1 MAEFKFPT
9 ETVELPSK
17 GLIYPEDNPLSS
29 GKVELKYMTAK
40 EEDILTNQNYIQKGT
55 VLDKLLESMIVSK
68 VKVKDLITGD
78 KNALLVAARI
88 LGYGKNYNFTYRGKQ
103 QTVDLSLIDNKKID
117 ESLFV
122 KGKNEF
128 SYTLPHSGNVIVYKI
143 LNGHDESQITSE
155 LEGLK
160 KINPDASPEL
170 STRLKY
176 MILSVDS
183 ETERK
188 SVRDFVDNYFLAIDS
203 RAFRDHIR
211 QTQPDVDLVH
221 TLDNGEEVSIPI
233 GIGFFW
239 PDI

>member
-1 MAEFKFPT
+1 MENTKPKFPT
-9 ETVELPSK
+9 EMVELPSK
-17 GLIYPEDNPLSS
+17 GLLYPEGHPLAS
-29 GKVELKYMTAK
+29 GQVEMKYMTAK
-40 EEDILTNQNYIQKGT
+40 EEDILTNQNYLKQGT
-55 VLDKLLESMIVSK
+55 VIDKLLQSLIVTK
-68 VKVKDLITGD
+68 FNYDD
-78 KNALLVAARI
+78 LLVAARI

-117 ESLFV
+117 ESLFA

-176 MILSVDS
+176 MILSVDG